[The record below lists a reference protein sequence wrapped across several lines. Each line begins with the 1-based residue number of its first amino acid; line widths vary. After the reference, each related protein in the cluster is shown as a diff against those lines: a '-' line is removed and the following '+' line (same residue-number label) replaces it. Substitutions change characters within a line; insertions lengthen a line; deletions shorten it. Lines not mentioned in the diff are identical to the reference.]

1 MDKLALQL
9 EISIATSKMMEL
21 VMKHLQISVKEM
33 DNALKSYQNY
43 QETTKLTTMMY
54 DSSSS
59 SSSMTMTT
67 VTDEE
72 RASISKIYLTIIHM
86 FEYGDDEIITMAVS
100 LLESLWQLVR
110 MYDPIQKIKCPET
123 IETEFKKLSLKE
135 RYAQEMLSLESL
147 KNTLYN

>member
-43 QETTKLTTMMY
+43 QETTELTTMMY
-54 DSSSS
+54 D

-123 IETEFKKLSLKE
+123 IETAFKKMPLTLKE
-135 RYAQEMLSLESL
+135 RYTQEMLSLESL

>member
-43 QETTKLTTMMY
+43 QETTELTTMMY
-54 DSSSS
+54 D

-123 IETEFKKLSLKE
+123 IETEFKKLPLNE

>member
-43 QETTKLTTMMY
+43 QETTELTTMMY
-54 DSSSS
+54 D

>member
-43 QETTKLTTMMY
+43 QETTELTTMMY
-54 DSSSS
+54 DSS

>member
-43 QETTKLTTMMY
+43 QETTELTTMMY
-54 DSSSS
+54 DSSS
-59 SSSMTMTT
+59 MTMTT
-67 VTDEE
+67 ITDEE

-100 LLESLWQLVR
+100 LLESLWKLVR

-123 IETEFKKLSLKE
+123 IETEFKKLPLKE

>member
-1 MDKLALQL
+1 MDKLSLQL
-9 EISIATSKMMEL
+9 EISIATGKMMEL

-43 QETTKLTTMMY
+43 QETTGLTTMMY
-54 DSSSS
+54 D

-123 IETEFKKLSLKE
+123 IETEFKKLPLDE

>member
-43 QETTKLTTMMY
+43 QETTELTTMMY
-54 DSSSS
+54 DSS

-123 IETEFKKLSLKE
+123 IETEFKKLLLKE

>member
-43 QETTKLTTMMY
+43 QETTELTTMMY
-54 DSSSS
+54 DS

>member
-9 EISIATSKMMEL
+9 EISIATGKMMEL

-43 QETTKLTTMMY
+43 QETTELTTIMY
-54 DSSSS
+54 DSSSV
-59 SSSMTMTT
+59 TMTT
-67 VTDEE
+67 ITDEE

-123 IETEFKKLSLKE
+123 IETEFKKLPLNE

>member
-9 EISIATSKMMEL
+9 EIAITTGKMMEFI
-21 VMKHLQISVKEM
+21 MKHLQVSVKEM
-33 DNALKSYQNY
+33 DNALKSYQYN
-43 QETTKLTTMMY
+43 QETTEY
-54 DSSSS
+54 D

-67 VTDEE
+67 LTDED
-72 RASISKIYLTIIHM
+72 RTSISKIYLTIIHM
-86 FEYGDDEIITMAVS
+86 FEYGDDEIISMAIS
-100 LLESLWQLVR
+100 LMESLWQLVR

-123 IETEFKKLSLKE
+123 IETAFKKMPLTLKE

>member
-9 EISIATSKMMEL
+9 EISIATGKMMEL

-43 QETTKLTTMMY
+43 QETRELTTIMY
-54 DSSSS
+54 DSSSV
-59 SSSMTMTT
+59 TMTT
-67 VTDEE
+67 ITDEE

-123 IETEFKKLSLKE
+123 IETEFKKLPLNE

>member
-9 EISIATSKMMEL
+9 EISIATGKMMEL

-43 QETTKLTTMMY
+43 QETTELTTIMY
-54 DSSSS
+54 DSSSV
-59 SSSMTMTT
+59 TMTT

-123 IETEFKKLSLKE
+123 IETEFKKLPLNE
-135 RYAQEMLSLESL
+135 RYAQEVLSLESL

>member
-9 EISIATSKMMEL
+9 EIAITTGKMMEFI
-21 VMKHLQISVKEM
+21 MKHLQVSVKEM
-33 DNALKSYQNY
+33 DNALKSYQYN
-43 QETTKLTTMMY
+43 QETTEY
-54 DSSSS
+54 D

-67 VTDEE
+67 LTDED
-72 RASISKIYLTIIHM
+72 RTSISKIYLTIIHM
-86 FEYGDDEIITMAVS
+86 FEYGDDEIITMAIS
-100 LLESLWQLVR
+100 LMESLWQLVR

-123 IETEFKKLSLKE
+123 IETAFKKMPLTLKE

>member
-9 EISIATSKMMEL
+9 EISIATGKMMEL

-43 QETTKLTTMMY
+43 QETTELTTMMY
-54 DSSSS
+54 DS